1 MKTSL
6 KLLYAAAAFI
16 VAACAIITVN
26 IYFPEKDVKEAYK
39 QLEKELMTPEQEME
53 QKKSGTPEDQ
63 SSRQLPRFEL
73 VSRAYA
79 QEPGMA
85 DKIAE
90 IVKRM
95 PEVVNAYKDMG
106 ARYPETERLRNAGA
120 AGEGN
125 SGLLVIRNEA
135 ALTPGDRKVI
145 EEENADRST
154 VMRGMARAIIRINRL
169 PENDENMRQ
178 VLPQAKEQFAAI
190 RRDSAKKGWWVQ
202 DPSGNW
208 YRK

>member
-1 MKTSL
+1 MNKTL
-6 KLLYAAAAFI
+6 KLLYTAAAFI
-16 VAACAIITVN
+16 IASCAIITVN

-39 QLEKELMTPEQEME
+39 QLENELMTPEQEME
-53 QKKSGTPEDQ
+53 QKKNDAQKDQ
-63 SSRQLPRFEL
+63 SWELPRFEF
-73 VSRAYA
+73 VPSAYA

-95 PEVVNAYKDMG
+95 PDVVNAYRDMG
-106 ARYPETERLRNAGA
+106 ARYPDTERIRDAGA
-120 AGEGN
+120 VGEGN
-125 SGLLVIRNEA
+125 AGLLVIRNESM
-135 ALTPGDRKVI
+135 LTPGDRKLV
-145 EEENADRST
+145 EGENADRRI
-154 VMRGMARAIIRINRL
+154 VMRGMAKAIIRINRL
-169 PENDENMRQ
+169 PETEENLNQ
-178 VLPQAKEQFAAI
+178 VLPQAKEQFASI

>member
-1 MKTSL
+1 MKTIM
-6 KLLYAAAAFI
+6 KLLYPAAAFF

-53 QKKSGTPEDQ
+53 QNKNDKPADQ
-63 SSRQLPRFEL
+63 SRDLHRFEFIA
-73 VSRAYA
+73 SAYA

-95 PEVVNAYKDMG
+95 PDVVNAYKDMG
-106 ARYPETERLRNAGA
+106 ARYAETERLRDAGA
-120 AGEGN
+120 VGEGN
-125 SGLLVIRNEA
+125 GGLLVIRDEK
-135 ALTPGDRKVI
+135 ALTPNDRKVI
-145 EEENADRST
+145 EEENSDRNT
-154 VMRGMARAIIRINRL
+154 VMRGMAKAIIRINRL
-169 PENDENMRQ
+169 PENEENMRQ
-178 VLPQAKEQFAAI
+178 ILPQAKEQFAAI
-190 RRDSAKKGWWVQ
+190 RRDSARKGWWAQ